1 MVEQFG
7 RYEVRGELGRG
18 GMATVYRAWDP
29 RFDRDV
35 AVKVLSH
42 RLTDDPSFRTR
53 FEREARAIA
62 ALEHHAIVPVYDY
75 GEEGENLYLVMRL
88 LSGGSLADRVERG
101 PMWLDAIAPVV
112 ERVAD
117 ALDYAHGRGVIHR
130 DVKPANIMFDVGGN
144 AFLADFGIARLAEQT
159 STLTG
164 LGVVGSPTYMSPEQ
178 AEGKPI
184 TGASDI
190 YSLGAT
196 TYEALAGRPPFS
208 AENPLAVLIQHIRDE
223 PPSLTTLRPDLPE
236 SADEAVRQAMAK
248 EPGARPET
256 ARAFAV
262 ALRETTV
269 RRQPSGGATVVE
281 AGRVASP
288 PRPGP
293 STAPMPPPPVAER
306 IPPAPVAERMPP
318 PPVASQAP
326 VERVP
331 DMMATRVAGGRLS
344 AAAGGAIGEQRAI
357 DWWFVGAVAAGGLL
371 VFVGYLLVDIWYD
384 LSSQPHW
391 SKVRLFWPH
400 DLYQSSKEFAPRVGF
415 VTLLYLLVLLPV
427 LGIGASAI
435 AFVAE
440 RNVGGPRRRLANPS
454 LRAIAIAVIGVTFLY
469 PVSSM
474 LAFKYWDTQFFFSPV
489 GSMVSDLPSLPLIT
503 IGAAVILGASFFPE
517 RRRST

>member
-1 MVEQFG
+1 
-7 RYEVRGELGRG
+7 
-18 GMATVYRAWDP
+18 MATVYRGWDP
-29 RFDRDV
+29 RFDREV

-130 DVKPANIMFDVGGN
+130 DVKPANIMFDAGGN

-178 AEGKPI
+178 AEGKTI

-208 AENPLAVLIQHIRDE
+208 AENPLAVLMQHIRDE
-223 PPSLTTLRPDLPE
+223 PPSLTMLRPDLPE
-236 SADEAVRQAMAK
+236 PAVDAVGRAMAK
-248 EPGARPET
+248 DPGARPET
-256 ARAFAV
+256 AKAFAA

-269 RRQPSGGATVVE
+269 RREPSGGATVVE

-293 STAPMPPPPVAER
+293 NTAPMPPPAVAD
-306 IPPAPVAERMPP
+306 RMPP
-318 PPVASQAP
+318 PPVL
-326 VERVP
+326 RVP
-331 DMMATRVAGGRLS
+331 DAGLIPETVAGKALERPEATRVAGAHIAMPGSVPVGDR
-344 AAAGGAIGEQRAI
+344 GAT
-357 DWWFVGAVAAGGLL
+357 DWRFVGVVAAGALMVIVGFFAVPAWGATVPVWPSRDYDLTKELGMRPAFALLEYVWFLAPALAAGAAAASLLGRHRPLRLPRTRTMLIVRWSAVAVLGANMVGLTAGLL
-371 VFVGYLLVDIWYD
+371 AFSQWQTEVF
-384 LSSQPHW
+384 
-391 SKVRLFWPH
+391 
-400 DLYQSSKEFAPRVGF
+400 FAPIVGF
-415 VTLLYLLVLLPV
+415 SNDVPAFPV
-427 LGIGASAI
+427 MT
-435 AFVAE
+435 V
-440 RNVGGPRRRLANPS
+440 
-454 LRAIAIAVIGVTFLY
+454 
-469 PVSSM
+469 
-474 LAFKYWDTQFFFSPV
+474 
-489 GSMVSDLPSLPLIT
+489 
-503 IGAAVILGASFFPE
+503 GAAVIFGASFLPE
-517 RRRST
+517 RNRSSQPPTAG